1 MFIFICIRETWSQSV
16 CWSLKGV
23 VSRPHKL
30 IFPSILFFIGVD
42 EFAAITLKYSGE
54 RVAQLSCSIGIDL
67 VNEAVVFG
75 TKGQLKLP
83 YPFWCST
90 KVETPTVSTSICTC
104 IHCTNSYSVGGSK
117 RACVPS
123 FLGLSEG
130 EGKALYA
137 LFAHA
142 R

>member
-1 MFIFICIRETWSQSV
+1 MICKCVSLFASERHGHNHYVGLSRVWYLGLINSV
-16 CWSLKGV
+16 FL
-23 VSRPHKL
+23 
-30 IFPSILFFIGVD
+30 SILFFIGVD

-54 RVAQLSCSIGIDL
+54 RVAQLSCSIGVDL

-104 IHCTNSYSVGGSK
+104 TNSYSDMWVD
-117 RACVPS
+117 
-123 FLGLSEG
+123 
-130 EGKALYA
+130 
-137 LFAHA
+137 
-142 R
+142 